1 MTWPA
6 RRSRLPRLAAAGV
19 LALHALG
26 LVGLLQLG
34 VWRDRTPAAA
44 VPAPLTVR
52 LIQALALERATP
64 APTLAADRAPPLRP
78 APPRLRDIA
87 RDAEA
92 ITLPAPAPA
101 PASAPLATAPPSV
114 AVAPP
119 SAASGVALDLRLP
132 RAASAPWRARS
143 PALDDTRANSA
154 RASFEARL
162 QGAMG
167 GDGRWVEERIDADRV
182 RFRRGDTCIDLKRSQ
197 AERLDPW
204 NQTNSPKPWVTDGP
218 QRC

>member
-1 MTWPA
+1 MTWTA
-6 RRSRLPRLAAAGV
+6 RRSRPTRLAVAGV

-26 LVGLLQLG
+26 LAGLLQLG
-34 VWRDRTPAAA
+34 VWRDRTPPAP

-52 LIQALALERATP
+52 LIQALTLDRPARAPAATP
-64 APTLAADRAPPLRP
+64 DRTRPTAP
-78 APPRLRDIA
+78 APRRQ

-92 ITLPAPAPA
+92 ITLTAPAPA
-101 PASAPLATAPPSV
+101 GAATPLVEAPPPVAAAPPAAASAA
-114 AVAPP
+114 
-119 SAASGVALDLRLP
+119 ALDLRLP

-143 PALDDTRANSA
+143 PALDDPRANSA

-182 RFRRGDTCIDLKRSQ
+182 RFRRGDTCVDLKRSQ